1 MGTEENNFNRGG
13 NTQPVNNGSG
23 NIQHNDTHTINES
36 AHRTG
41 RIQETDVTQNPPKP
55 RRN

>member
-41 RIQETDVTQNPPKP
+41 RIQETDVTQNPPEP